1 MTDEAPQRRP
11 LVLSYWNVNTPNTG
25 GLRRV
30 NALLEALAPDVV
42 LCQPRPPHPR
52 IETVAFDTD
61 WGRQKAGIN
70 RGLFNFFNPGTSS
83 MVRRV
88 VRERR
93 PSVIVLTSI
102 WTCWP
107 VRSVSDIPIVLD
119 AHDVLAAAMA
129 ERYGRAHP
137 FALLVRSWEAFVAR
151 KAHHIFACSQS
162 DCDRFIQ
169 SYGVRD
175 TSITVIPNGVDLQAS
190 EKAAPLPAEWTERLA
205 NRCVLFFMG
214 NPRYQPN
221 LEGLKFLSEQVLPE
235 LERQRPGQF
244 ELVICGGEAQG
255 TWHSNMIFAGLVP
268 DEQLKALLHRAD
280 ICLSPTF
287 TGSGT
292 RLKILEYLAAGKP
305 VVSTT
310 KGAEGLDL
318 VPDRDLLVAEA
329 DSFAGALIALADSPD
344 RARKMGNAGQQ
355 LVKERYDWKARI
367 QPLWRDAIGRIARQG
382 AA

>member
-1 MTDEAPQRRP
+1 
-11 LVLSYWNVNTPNTG
+11 
-25 GLRRV
+25 
-30 NALLEALAPDVV
+30 
-42 LCQPRPPHPR
+42 
-52 IETVAFDTD
+52 
-61 WGRQKAGIN
+61 
-70 RGLFNFFNPGTSS
+70 
-83 MVRRV
+83 
-88 VRERR
+88 
-93 PSVIVLTSI
+93 
-102 WTCWP
+102 
-107 VRSVSDIPIVLD
+107 
-119 AHDVLAAAMA
+119 
-129 ERYGRAHP
+129 
-137 FALLVRSWEAFVAR
+137 
-151 KAHHIFACSQS
+151 
-162 DCDRFIQ
+162 
-169 SYGVRD
+169 
-175 TSITVIPNGVDLQAS
+175 
-190 EKAAPLPAEWTERLA
+190 
-205 NRCVLFFMG
+205 
-214 NPRYQPN
+214 
-221 LEGLKFLSEQVLPE
+221 
-235 LERQRPGQF
+235 
-244 ELVICGGEAQG
+244 
-255 TWHSNMIFAGLVP
+255 MIFAGLVP